1 MSMGMSQDT
10 QHWREMVALDPGLS
24 PNTAKIKALFDA
36 FPVVTV
42 WNLSKEGILSP
53 FFSDR
58 NPVVPARLA
67 LHGRHLGQ
75 PLRLQH
81 RIRREPGGGL
91 FTWWTSP
98 SQPFSLQKTSFIKE
112 LEVNIWRC
120 SLSLQQQCE
129 VAPGKK
135 KRIPRLILFGWLFD
149 QPMND
154 HHWGFFEVF

>member
-10 QHWREMVALDPGLS
+10 QHWKEMVALDPGLS

-42 WNLSKEGILSP
+42 WNLPKEAILNS
-53 FFSDR
+53 FSSDR

-67 LHGRHLGQ
+67 LHGRYLGQ

-91 FTWWTSP
+91 FTW
-98 SQPFSLQKTSFIKE
+98 
-112 LEVNIWRC
+112 
-120 SLSLQQQCE
+120 
-129 VAPGKK
+129 
-135 KRIPRLILFGWLFD
+135 
-149 QPMND
+149 
-154 HHWGFFEVF
+154 

>member
-91 FTWWTSP
+91 FAITTTTIFIT
-98 SQPFSLQKTSFIKE
+98 QDIFYHPFK
-112 LEVNIWRC
+112 
-120 SLSLQQQCE
+120 
-129 VAPGKK
+129 
-135 KRIPRLILFGWLFD
+135 
-149 QPMND
+149 
-154 HHWGFFEVF
+154 